1 MKKAIWKNLRALPRG
16 AAALAAYARGA
27 DRAPPPSALWI
38 EPTNRCN
45 LRCVMCPTRL
55 RPKEKTGFMEIDAY
69 RAIIDEVAPFLTT
82 VYIFLGGE
90 SLLHRDFPEMVRY
103 ARLRG
108 IAVRLNTNATILTR
122 ERSEALLDAGLDHIT
137 FSFDGCDAESYESVR
152 VGGKFDVTMDNVLAF
167 LRLKQER
174 RSPRPFTV
182 LNNIVIRRGPGTET
196 AERAFRARFDGLPLD
211 VFMPRVFHSWR
222 GVFQDSTEFTPR
234 PRGSRYSPCMYIW
247 CSAGIL
253 WDGTVVPCCLDADAD
268 YPLGKMGERPFLEMW
283 NGDKMRALRKAIRE
297 GRNREISLC
306 SECDILWPEHTVGR
320 YPYSLV
326 DIALL
331 HPLGNLVGYRLVTA
345 AKRVFKR

>member
-1 MKKAIWKNLRALPRG
+1 MRYDGARPVKIGLAKNLLAIPRG
-16 AAALAAYARGA
+16 AATLAAYARGE

-167 LRLKQER
+167 LRLKQAQ
-174 RSPRPFTV
+174 P
-182 LNNIVIRRGPGTET
+182 
-196 AERAFRARFDGLPLD
+196 
-211 VFMPRVFHSWR
+211 
-222 GVFQDSTEFTPR
+222 
-234 PRGSRYSPCMYIW
+234 
-247 CSAGIL
+247 
-253 WDGTVVPCCLDADAD
+253 
-268 YPLGKMGERPFLEMW
+268 K
-283 NGDKMRALRKAIRE
+283 
-297 GRNREISLC
+297 
-306 SECDILWPEHTVGR
+306 
-320 YPYSLV
+320 
-326 DIALL
+326 
-331 HPLGNLVGYRLVTA
+331 
-345 AKRVFKR
+345 